1 MSYYRVSQKMYKM
14 KTRTFN
20 ILYVIRRNS
29 FIARSILLLPLETYV
44 ILVLDCQQLGLRTFI
59 SKNKNGSFFSVRVLV
74 SLEFV
79 LKM

>member
-20 ILYVIRRNS
+20 ILYVIRRNR
-29 FIARSILLLPLETYV
+29 FIARSILLLPLEAYV

-74 SLEFV
+74 SLAFV

>member
-1 MSYYRVSQKMYKM
+1 MYKM

-29 FIARSILLLPLETYV
+29 FISRSILLLPFETDV

-74 SLEFV
+74 SLAFV